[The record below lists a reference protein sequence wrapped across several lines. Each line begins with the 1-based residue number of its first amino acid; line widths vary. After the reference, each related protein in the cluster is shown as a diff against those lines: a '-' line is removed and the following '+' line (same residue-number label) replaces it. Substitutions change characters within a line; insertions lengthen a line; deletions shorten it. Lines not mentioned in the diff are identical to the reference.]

1 MYYTYLC
8 QDDVFNTNFHA
19 TIDTKQDVTSM
30 QSWDHRS
37 TFDNSD
43 EKLMA
48 VQSVE
53 DKKAGKSEKKQGGR

>member
-8 QDDVFNTNFHA
+8 QDDVFKTNLHA
-19 TIDTKQDVTSM
+19 TVGAEQDVTSM
-30 QSWDHRS
+30 QSWHHRS
-37 TFDNSD
+37 TFDYSD

-53 DKKAGKSEKKQGGR
+53 DKKAGKSKKKQGGR